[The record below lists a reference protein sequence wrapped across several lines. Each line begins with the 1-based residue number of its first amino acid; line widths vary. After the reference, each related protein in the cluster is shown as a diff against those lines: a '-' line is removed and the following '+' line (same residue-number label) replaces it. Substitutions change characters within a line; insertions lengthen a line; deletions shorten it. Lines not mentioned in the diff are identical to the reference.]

1 MGVVCIS
8 ISFYLARKDL
18 HSLLPLFSHAFT
30 TLEKAACVV
39 YERLTVCIFNFSMA
53 IIQCIVMCDDAD
65 SFVAVQ
71 RIQLLLV
78 QLVQARPRSIHLRII
93 QTRNLSQ
100 YVFIDLQGVH

>member
-1 MGVVCIS
+1 M
-8 ISFYLARKDL
+8 
-18 HSLLPLFSHAFT
+18 LFVFLYPFIWREKTFTVYFVHYIPTLFT

-39 YERLTVCIFNFSMA
+39 YERLTVCIFNFLMA
-53 IIQCIVMCDDAD
+53 IIQCIVMCDDAG

-78 QLVQARPRSIHLRII
+78 QLVQARARSIHLRII